1 MLQNIKDESMQKGAI
16 KLYLLAFFIGKWVGF
31 LCKMAIVTLS
41 KLLYNEKNNVYSILR
56 GYILREL
63 RLKARAKIN
72 LTLDVTGKR
81 EDGYHLIRSIMQT
94 VSLYD
99 GIYMK
104 RIRTNNIIIKT
115 NLPWLPTDNRNLA
128 YRAAELMKTKFDIKD
143 GVYIEIDKRIP
154 VAAGLAGGSADCAAV
169 IVGMNRLFGLGLSL
183 SELESIAFLLG
194 SDIPYCVQRG
204 TMLAEGVGE
213 ILTPVKYPCPL
224 CYVVLA
230 KLPVSVSTAMVYRA
244 LDWQGLKNHPDTE
257 GMIQAMAEEDIGK
270 MGGLLGNV
278 LETVTIPMYP
288 KIAQLKEE
296 MIHLGGEGA
305 LMSGSG
311 PTVFGLFREEEC
323 AKDAAAAIRKKFGLK
338 EVAATKIY
346 HENSGKGGENRNGRN
361 KIYH

>member
-1 MLQNIKDESMQKGAI
+1 M
-16 KLYLLAFFIGKWVGF
+16 
-31 LCKMAIVTLS
+31 
-41 KLLYNEKNNVYSILR
+41 
-56 GYILREL
+56 REL

-81 EDGYHLIRSIMQT
+81 DDGYHLIKSIMQT

-104 RIRTNNIIIKT
+104 RIRTDTILIKT
-115 NLPWLPTDNRNLA
+115 NLPWLPADSRNLA
-128 YRAAELMKTKFDIKD
+128 YRAAELMKTRFNIKE

-169 IVGMNRLFGLGLSL
+169 IVGMNRLFGLGLS
-183 SELESIAFLLG
+183 SKELESIAFLLG

-213 ILTPVKYPCPL
+213 ILTPVKYLCPL

-230 KLPVSVSTAMVYRA
+230 KLPVSVSTAMVYRK
-244 LDWQGLKNHPDTE
+244 LHWQEIKNHPDTE
-257 GMIQAMAEEDIGK
+257 GMIQAMGEEDIGK

-296 MIHLGGEGA
+296 MVRLGAKGA

-311 PTVFGLFREEEC
+311 PTVFGLFQEEES

-338 EVAATKIY
+338 EVTATKIY
-346 HENSGKGGENRNGRN
+346 HGNGGKGGEKKNGRI